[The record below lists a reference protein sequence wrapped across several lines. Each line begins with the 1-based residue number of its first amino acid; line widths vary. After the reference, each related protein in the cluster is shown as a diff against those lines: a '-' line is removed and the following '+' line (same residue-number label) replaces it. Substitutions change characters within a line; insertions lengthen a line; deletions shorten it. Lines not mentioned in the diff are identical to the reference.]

1 MMFVVIQDD
10 GDHSTELEEFKSL
23 EEATKYFVNEVKT
36 AKKDLE
42 EYFGS
47 SPSYCEEDCLPH
59 IEVTKISGEEG
70 TETINCWVPDPD
82 GGEGE
87 FDEPI
92 D

>member
-1 MMFVVIQDD
+1 MIFVVIQDD
-10 GDHSTELEEFKSL
+10 GDHSTELEEFTSL

-47 SPSYCEEDCLPH
+47 SPSDWEEDCLPH
-59 IEVTKISGEEG
+59 IEVAKISEEEG

-87 FDEPI
+87 FDIPVN
-92 D
+92 